1 MLMHQVGYGSRTLN
15 KTEQKYHS
23 SKLLFLGLKWAV
35 TEYFQDYLLYAPV
48 VDVCTDNNP
57 LVYILSSV
65 KLNATGQRWVNQLA
79 YFNLT

>member
-1 MLMHQVGYGSRTLN
+1 M
-15 KTEQKYHS
+15 
-23 SKLLFLGLKWAV
+23 